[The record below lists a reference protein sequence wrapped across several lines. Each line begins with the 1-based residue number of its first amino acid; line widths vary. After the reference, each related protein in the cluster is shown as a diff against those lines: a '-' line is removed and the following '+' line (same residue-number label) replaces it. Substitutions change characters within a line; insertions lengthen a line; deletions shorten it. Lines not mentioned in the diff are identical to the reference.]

1 MLKPKPHYFLTYS
14 SFAAIGPILNIT
26 LRNRGLSDIEI
37 SCINLI
43 NPFLIFFTNPLLA
56 FFADHIRR
64 FRLTFNIILC
74 LITIV
79 FSIIFFL
86 PTLKSYSIQ
95 GEIYQIDTMKYS
107 LTFCANKEFST
118 KCALRTRCG
127 CTYQAYCRL
136 LTMEKIYFNKSIPI
150 KTFHFNFTMNSTYVD
165 KQYKNV
171 SIRSNK
177 LRICSAINYHVSID
191 KDTNDEIR
199 DLFDNSSALSSSE
212 YFKLATC
219 DIKCSIDHLCHG
231 SRYSH
236 QILYLLLYSF
246 LMIIGLNL
254 FALATTLG
262 TTIAFSTLHHS
273 NLFGRQRAW
282 GTIGSGI
289 SAFFVSRLYVHF
301 KTKYYLMLYID
312 EIDPC
317 KSHSIAG
324 YILQGIVYGRGI
336 GMLISLFIYTRMKKR
351 HLFLIYAVFNIANA
365 IIYSVYYLLIK
376 RRKSFRI
383 DCDDIPESVSIESGK
398 LVLENK

>member
-1 MLKPKPHYFLTYS
+1 
-14 SFAAIGPILNIT
+14 
-26 LRNRGLSDIEI
+26 
-37 SCINLI
+37 
-43 NPFLIFFTNPLLA
+43 
-56 FFADHIRR
+56 
-64 FRLTFNIILC
+64 
-74 LITIV
+74 
-79 FSIIFFL
+79 
-86 PTLKSYSIQ
+86 
-95 GEIYQIDTMKYS
+95 
-107 LTFCANKEFST
+107 
-118 KCALRTRCG
+118 
-127 CTYQAYCRL
+127 
-136 LTMEKIYFNKSIPI
+136 
-150 KTFHFNFTMNSTYVD
+150 
-165 KQYKNV
+165 
-171 SIRSNK
+171 
-177 LRICSAINYHVSID
+177 
-191 KDTNDEIR
+191 
-199 DLFDNSSALSSSE
+199 
-212 YFKLATC
+212 
-219 DIKCSIDHLCHG
+219 
-231 SRYSH
+231 
-236 QILYLLLYSF
+236 
-246 LMIIGLNL
+246 MIIGLNL

-301 KTKYYLMLYID
+301 KTKYVYLITFIVCSFLSIISTSFIRIRSDKCKRVETINDDTYYLMLYID

-351 HLFLIYAVFNIANA
+351 HLFLIYAVFNIVNA